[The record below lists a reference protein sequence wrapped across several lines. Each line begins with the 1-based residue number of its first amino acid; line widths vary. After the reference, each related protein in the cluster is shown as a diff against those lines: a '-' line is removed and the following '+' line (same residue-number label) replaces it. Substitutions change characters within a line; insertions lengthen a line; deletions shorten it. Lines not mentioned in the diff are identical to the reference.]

1 MNYGTPYSQY
11 PYGAS
16 YGTPFYGRQN
26 YMQAQQPQM
35 AQPQPQMQQAQPQQ
49 PIMPTLCYAKMEEA
63 KPYIITAPNSSM
75 LFIDREKGKALLKT
89 TDNVCNSYPRYFN
102 IIETDE
108 NGNELQA
115 QKKEVATQVDYSK
128 FVTVDQLNGLPTAEQ
143 YKELVAQYASLLDQV
158 NNMKK
163 IISSVNSPKS
173 NEKVLVKGNTQI
185 NG

>member
-1 MNYGTPYSQY
+1 
-11 PYGAS
+11 
-16 YGTPFYGRQN
+16 
-26 YMQAQQPQM
+26 MQPQQQM
-35 AQPQPQMQQAQPQQ
+35 AQPQMQQQVQGQPQQ

-75 LFIDREKGKALLKT
+75 LFIDREKGKALLKS

-108 NGNELQA
+108 NGNNLQA
-115 QKKEVATQVDYSK
+115 QKQEVAPQVDYSK

-143 YKELVAQYASLLDQV
+143 YQELMAQYTSLLDQV
-158 NNMKK
+158 NYMKK

-173 NEKVLVKGNTQI
+173 NEKVLVKGNTQV